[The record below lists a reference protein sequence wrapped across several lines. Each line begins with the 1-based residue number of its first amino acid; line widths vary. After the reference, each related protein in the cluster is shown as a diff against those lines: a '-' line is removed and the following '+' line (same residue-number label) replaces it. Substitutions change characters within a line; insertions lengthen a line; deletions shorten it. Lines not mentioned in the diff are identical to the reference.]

1 MAVVNINMTCFIK
14 KELDLSDEDAN
25 YLRIDYWKR
34 YGSTVRGLV
43 ENHGVSMKNFLSLT
57 HKLSSIAPLIDVQK
71 KVARVIRRL
80 PGKKYVVTNSPKHYA
95 YEVLRIGNLLRCF
108 DGVYSVEDM
117 VVHRTIKCKPAR
129 LFWQKMLNGI
139 GCERKKVVVVDD
151 SLTNLKTAK
160 IAGFTTVWMRK
171 FIFKDPRKKKV
182 FKPSYVDYVIRSF
195 DALIQNNFDG

>member
-1 MAVVNINMTCFIK
+1 MADININMTCYIK
-14 KELDLSDEDAN
+14 RELELSDDDAN
-25 YLRIDYWKR
+25 YLRINYWKR

-43 ENHGVSMKNFLSLT
+43 ENHGVSMKNFLSFT

-71 KVARVIRRL
+71 KVTRVIGTL
-80 PGKKYVVTNSPKHYA
+80 PGKKYVVTNSPKKYA
-95 YEVLRIGNLLRCF
+95 YEVLKIGNLLRCF
-108 DGVYSVEDM
+108 DGIYSVEDM

-129 LFWQKMLNGI
+129 LFWQKMVSRI

-171 FIFKDPRKKKV
+171 FIFKDPKKKKV
-182 FKPSYVDYVIRSF
+182 FKPSYVDYVIQSF
-195 DALIQNNFDG
+195 DALIQNDFGG

>member
-1 MAVVNINMTCFIK
+1 MADININMTCYIK
-14 KELDLSDEDAN
+14 RELELSDDDAN
-25 YLRIDYWKR
+25 YLRINYWKR

-43 ENHGVSMKNFLSLT
+43 ENHGVSMKNFLSFT

-71 KVARVIRRL
+71 KVTRVIGKL
-80 PGKKYVVTNSPKHYA
+80 PGKKYVVTNSPKKYA
-95 YEVLRIGNLLRCF
+95 YEVLKIGNLLRCF
-108 DGVYSVEDM
+108 DGIYSVEDM

-129 LFWQKMLNGI
+129 LFWQKMVSRI

-171 FIFKDPRKKKV
+171 FIFKDPKKKKV
-182 FKPSYVDYVIRSF
+182 FKPSYVDYVIQSF
-195 DALIQNNFDG
+195 DALIQNDFGG